1 MERANDASNGGGD
14 LGGGHVIKTE
24 DDEKLSDANCSRL
37 EEVAKKSPG
46 LVSVLCMFLIV
57 HNLVLY
63 QDLGRLKKYVK
74 KLQEETKEL
83 KLQVEYCLQKELVA
97 MKDEINEKT
106 KDAIDNAVERLTA
119 VIERVASQNED

>member
-1 MERANDASNGGGD
+1 MSSSSSSSQ
-14 LGGGHVIKTE
+14 
-24 DDEKLSDANCSRL
+24 LSDANCSRL

-63 QDLGRLKKYVK
+63 QDLGRLKKYVQ